1 MKFLSSLAFLLCAV
15 VGEAALENKPSHS
28 PACRNIPGSSGY
40 PDAAAWNA
48 LNATIS
54 GRLVDVVPS
63 AKYCASLP
71 GGACTD
77 AEWSSALFRSTI
89 PGAMDQVR
97 LNHLNVK
104 DFMPHRFPGQLG
116 AGPMNSLYRFDFFL
130 LINITGRAMT

>member
-1 MKFLSSLAFLLCAV
+1 MKFLTSFLAFLLGAV
-15 VGEAALENKPSHS
+15 VGEAASENKPSNS
-28 PACRNIPGSSGY
+28 SACRNIPGSSGY
-40 PDAAAWNA
+40 PDAAAWNE

-77 AEWSSALFRSTI
+77 AEWSSALFRLTI

-97 LNHLNVK
+97 
-104 DFMPHRFPGQLG
+104 
-116 AGPMNSLYRFDFFL
+116 
-130 LINITGRAMT
+130 